1 MWIYS
6 DRFPRGLLDRPGRY
20 ARLAVEYIGP
30 VGFLAVQGTLLR
42 IGSGDIKALCPEFLG
57 LYIAVDGVVGSRGDS
72 KVPIE
77 PRPSKTVGTAR
88 LISK

>member
-1 MWIYS
+1 M
-6 DRFPRGLLDRPGRY
+6 LDWPSSIS
-20 ARLAVEYIGP
+20 ARLV
-30 VGFLAVQGTLLR
+30 FSQFRGTLLR

-57 LYIAVDGVVGSRGDS
+57 LHIAVDGVVGSRGDS

-88 LISK
+88 LIFDVGRT